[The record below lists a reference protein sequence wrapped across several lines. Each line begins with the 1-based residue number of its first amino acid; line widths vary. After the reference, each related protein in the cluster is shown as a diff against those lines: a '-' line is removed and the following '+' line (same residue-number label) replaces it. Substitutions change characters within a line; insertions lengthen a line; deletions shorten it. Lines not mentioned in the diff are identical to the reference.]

1 MTRLF
6 ATTLI
11 QVALYAALA
20 LLALVALPKY
30 AKATEWDHGLF
41 GGNAV
46 YGPKQIEKER
56 AINAYKPR
64 PVIRHVE
71 RAPRSYMPSAPRES
85 VVELKRPRDSE
96 VRAWAYE
103 KFPTAN
109 GPRISSC
116 FAPIR
121 TGGDQHLSIEG
132 AKTEAIKAWSQQ
144 ARHDLGE
151 RAMDFETARDGT
163 FACVRSS
170 IGSTLG
176 QVFHRCEVIAKPCT
190 AQHMQRDK

>member
-1 MTRLF
+1 MK
-6 ATTLI
+6 
-11 QVALYAALA
+11 Y
-20 LLALVALPKY
+20 LLALAALMITTP
-30 AKATEWDHGLF
+30 ATATDWDHGLF

-46 YGPKQIEKER
+46 YGPKQIEKEH

-64 PVIRHVE
+64 PTIRHVE
-71 RAPRSYMPSAPRES
+71 RAPRSYMPSPPREPS
-85 VVELKRPRDSE
+85 VVELKRPRDTE

-109 GPRISSC
+109 GPRVSAC
-116 FAPIR
+116 FALIR
-121 TGGDQHLSIEG
+121 TVGDQHLSIEG
-132 AKTEAIKAWSQQ
+132 AKSEAVKAWSQQ

-176 QVFHRCEVIAKPCT
+176 QVFHRCELIARPCT
-190 AQHMQRDK
+190 APHIQRDK